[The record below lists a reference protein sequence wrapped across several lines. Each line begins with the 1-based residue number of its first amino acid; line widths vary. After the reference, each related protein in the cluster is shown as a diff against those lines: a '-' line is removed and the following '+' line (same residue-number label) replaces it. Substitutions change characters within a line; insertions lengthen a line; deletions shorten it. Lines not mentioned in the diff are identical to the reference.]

1 MSKPLPRN
9 RKNPGLGRAL
19 INNQR
24 KEPPKDTQ
32 MHTTDYGVSS
42 ITQEKDLDEFLNT
55 AAMAETE
62 FTAEKNKNVT
72 VIQHPSVA
80 GHANPFLLSHEEEV
94 QVKKKHDLNR
104 DQLKLPQRPEW
115 STSTTPA
122 QLDKSER
129 ESFLNWRRDL
139 ALLIESDDSLLLT
152 PYERNL
158 NVWRQLWR
166 VIERSQLVVQ
176 IVDGRNPQMFW
187 ARDLD
192 PYTRKMGAKEVHWRT
207 EGTMQ
212 GEGKRSLVLINK
224 ADLLDVEQRQRWADY
239 FDAQGIRYAFF
250 SALNASELI
259 EQLRVVRQVRDEIL
273 NADEVAEVAE
283 EQEQQRKQ
291 LEVQDIVESAGLD
304 GLKREEQ
311 KHPHSQD
318 HSHPPNHPPI
328 ESAEGYVSHARGL
341 PVNVDEAINAVEKL
355 KTGEE
360 VGDQGDG
367 KAHNQDT
374 VAAESTTPAPP
385 PSQQSEQ
392 RRTRVLNI
400 VELEQLFIDEAPDLS
415 YLPAGHKL
423 TVGLVGYPNV
433 GKSSTLNALL
443 GAHRVS
449 VSSTPGKTKHLQ
461 THLLGKSLVLCDC
474 PGLVFPQF
482 ASTRAELVC
491 DGVLPIDDMRDW
503 RAPLELVARRVPQS
517 VLEGL
522 YGIKIDTRAVED
534 GGDGVPT
541 AEELATAF
549 AVARGF
555 TRQGSSGGNPDE
567 QRAARIILKDYI
579 NAKLVFCHPPPGVS
593 ADEFNAAMRR
603 RLQARARALGRRLIG
618 SEQGKVQSMKGASH
632 ARSLDHTFFQKNPA
646 KLTPTL
652 AGKAAEQHGDFS
664 RVNMYPH
671 QGIVADDGTLLKGRK
686 AKQAMADAGID
697 VASSK
702 KHFKGGKRV
711 KKRSGAGYD

>member
-1 MSKPLPRN
+1 MSMKPLPRN

-24 KEPPKDTQ
+24 KEPPKDSQ
-32 MHTTDYGVSS
+32 MHTTDYAMSS
-42 ITQEKDLDEFLNT
+42 VTQEKDLDEFLNT

-62 FTAEKNKNVT
+62 FTAEKDKNVT
-72 VIQHPSVA
+72 VIQHPSIS
-80 GHANPFLLSHEEEV
+80 GHNNPFLLSEEEE
-94 QVKKKHDLNR
+94 QKVKAKHDLKK
-104 DQLKLPQRPEW
+104 DQLRLPQRPEW
-115 STSTTPA
+115 DSRTTPA

-129 ESFLNWRRDL
+129 QSFLNWRRDL
-139 ALLIESDDSLLLT
+139 AMLVESDDSLLLT

-166 VIERSQLVVQ
+166 VIERSQLIVQ

-192 PYTRKMGAKEVHWRT
+192 PYTRRMGEKEVNWRT
-207 EGTMQ
+207 EGKLNV
-212 GEGKRSLVLINK
+212 EGKRSLVLINK
-224 ADLLDVEQRQRWADY
+224 ADLLDIEQRERWADF
-239 FDAQGIRYAFF
+239 FDKQGIRYAFF

-273 NADEVAEVAE
+273 NADQVAQVAE
-283 EQEQQRKQ
+283 EQERQRKE
-291 LEVQDIVESAGLD
+291 LEVQDIVESAKENAVENG
-304 GLKREEQ
+304 Q
-311 KHPHSQD
+311 
-318 HSHPPNHPPI
+318 HPPI

-341 PVNVDEAINAVEKL
+341 PVNVDQAIDAVSKL
-355 KTGEE
+355 KTDDNEE
-360 VGDQGDG
+360 
-367 KAHNQDT
+367 KET
-374 VAAESTTPAPP
+374 VAAEATEPAPETA
-385 PSQQSEQ
+385 QQPES

-423 TVGLVGYPNV
+423 TIGLVGYPNV

-503 RAPLELVARRVPQS
+503 RAPLELVARRIPKS

-522 YGIKIDTRAVED
+522 YGIKIETRPIED
-534 GGDGVPT
+534 GGDGIPT

-579 NAKLVFCHPPPGVS
+579 NAKLLYCHPPSGLNS
-593 ADEFNAAMRR
+593 EEFNAAMRR
-603 RLQARARALGRRLIG
+603 RMQARARGLGRRLIG
-618 SEQGKVQSMKGASH
+618 SEQGKVQSMKS
-632 ARSLDHTFFQKNPA
+632 SSKTSKLDQNFFAQSRPV
-646 KLTPTL
+646 KLTPNVV
-652 AGKAAEQHGDFS
+652 GKANEQHGEFS
-664 RVNMYPH
+664 RVQMYPH
-671 QGIVADDGTLLKGRK
+671 QGVVADDGTVLKGRK
-686 AKQAMADAGID
+686 AKQAMAEAGIE

-702 KHFKGGKRV
+702 KHFKGGKRT
-711 KKRSGAGYD
+711 KKRSGQGYD